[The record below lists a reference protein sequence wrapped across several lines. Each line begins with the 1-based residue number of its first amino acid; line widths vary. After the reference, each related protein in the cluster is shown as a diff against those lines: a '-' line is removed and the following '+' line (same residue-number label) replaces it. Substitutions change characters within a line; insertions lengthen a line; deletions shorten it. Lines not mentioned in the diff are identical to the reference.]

1 MWHVSRIN
9 RIVNNVNNS
18 NKNPHQSSKNYLAVL
33 GLLLGAVCWGIIWYP
48 YRLMAESGVSG
59 AASTFYTYCIATTFA
74 SIYCAKYWR
83 SLFTLSPSIV
93 VLGAVAGWTNLA
105 YVLAVIDGEVMRV
118 MLLFYLSPLWT
129 LILAHFWLREKTQL
143 TGYIAIAVSLL
154 GAFIMLYEPSVSNLP
169 LPRNTS
175 EWLALSAGMGF
186 SLTNVITRQST
197 HLSVQ
202 AKSFAVWVGVL
213 LISLAY
219 ILLTKSNL
227 PLPQSFNGTQWG
239 IMLIATMLLVLATIV
254 VQYGVT
260 KMAAT
265 QASVIFV
272 FELVVAA
279 IASYFLANEMMSTN
293 EGIGGS
299 LIVTA
304 SIFAA
309 FNHND

>member
-1 MWHVSRIN
+1 
-9 RIVNNVNNS
+9 
-18 NKNPHQSSKNYLAVL
+18 
-33 GLLLGAVCWGIIWYP
+33 
-48 YRLMAESGVSG
+48 
-59 AASTFYTYCIATTFA
+59 
-74 SIYCAKYWR
+74 
-83 SLFTLSPSIV
+83 
-93 VLGAVAGWTNLA
+93 
-105 YVLAVIDGEVMRV
+105 
-118 MLLFYLSPLWT
+118 
-129 LILAHFWLREKTQL
+129 
-143 TGYIAIAVSLL
+143 
-154 GAFIMLYEPSVSNLP
+154 
-169 LPRNTS
+169 
-175 EWLALSAGMGF
+175 MGF

-293 EGIGGS
+293 EWIGGS